1 MWELQKGLGGFE
13 ISEQR
18 MVHQV
23 ITIIKKKWFTANEL
37 NEIRRDEKTSG

>member
-18 MVHQV
+18 MVNQV
-23 ITIIKKKWFTANEL
+23 ITIIKKIWFTANEL

>member
-18 MVHQV
+18 MVNQV
-23 ITIIKKKWFTANEL
+23 ITIIGLLQMN
-37 NEIRRDEKTSG
+37 

>member
-13 ISEQR
+13 IREQR
-18 MVHQV
+18 MVNQV
-23 ITIIKKKWFTANEL
+23 ITIIRKKWFTANEL